1 MNQRFS
7 NFSRTVFL
15 LSASSLQ
22 LSQQSNGVPNTR
34 QKEPR
39 TCGYATLQHYTLPGP
54 ESDFSKRFR
63 VKPKNAGTLLLRNS
77 NFQIGI
83 TYRTIL
89 VRQRS
94 DSNIHRDWGIAVLA
108 CISCNL
114 LRANCPGYKILPLI
128 FSSQS
133 PRYNLKN
140 SRISFTSTRRYSN
153 FCSESS

>member
-1 MNQRFS
+1 MRGVVRWRAGVSRFS
-7 NFSRTVFL
+7 KATQVMISLEPTIVNLSLGLFSFCL
-15 LSASSLQ
+15 PLDLQ
-22 LSQQSNGVPNTR
+22 IANLSNGVPSTR
-34 QKEPR
+34 EKEPR
-39 TCGYATLQHYTLPGP
+39 ACGYATLQHYTLPGP

-63 VKPKNAGTLLLRNS
+63 TKPKNAGTLLLRNS

-114 LRANCPGYKILPLI
+114 
-128 FSSQS
+128 
-133 PRYNLKN
+133 
-140 SRISFTSTRRYSN
+140 TS
-153 FCSESS
+153 